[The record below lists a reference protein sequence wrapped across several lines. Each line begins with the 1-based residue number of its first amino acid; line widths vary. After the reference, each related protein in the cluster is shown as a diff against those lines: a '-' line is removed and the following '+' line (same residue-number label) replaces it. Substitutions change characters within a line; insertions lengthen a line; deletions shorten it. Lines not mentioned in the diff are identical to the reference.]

1 MKNPSFFF
9 WPKLALRELLNN
21 RRFSLFFLFNLA
33 LGLAGFIALD
43 SFKESLDTHLGRNSQ
58 AILGADIALTSFVP
72 FEEKTL
78 NILESQLPD
87 NTLSTRKISFFTMV
101 ATKDQSR
108 LVQVTGI
115 EQDYPFYGKMIL
127 KNVGSVDPEK
137 LKQSLDLSGEAWVY
151 PELLYMLELNA
162 GEYIKIGEQS
172 FRIADS
178 VIVDPSSSFSSFG
191 LAPRIY
197 LGYSHMEETALL
209 TKKSR
214 VSHQRLYRVPE
225 GTDLS
230 GLVDKL
236 QKQIN
241 KLDGSDSKIRI
252 LTHKRAGNNL
262 GRLMGYLNDYM
273 GLVAMIAVFLA
284 GIGAAYLFRNYLV
297 NRFREM
303 SIMMSLGATRQQT
316 YRMVLWQLG
325 LLGTGAALLAIIF
338 SLGILPLL
346 PLLLKQFLP
355 SGFETHVNLSSML
368 FALVLGGVGSL
379 VFCLPVLSRIRLGQP
394 LQLFHGKIGSHEV
407 KDKIWRQGLSYLPLL
422 VLSWGLSVWQSHSWV
437 VGSTFV
443 GMLLFAI
450 LLLGSVAWGI
460 LILAG
465 KLSQVSGERTTAGR
479 TMKRLAFRNLERNR
493 TGVISC
499 FLALALGTLLINLI
513 PQIYQGLQEEVSR
526 PEDFRIPSL
535 FLFDIQP
542 DQIDDLQSV
551 LGQENAQLNYL
562 SPMVRAS
569 LVKVN
574 GEAFELNNDEAP
586 VTREQEREQHIRRHI
601 FNLSYRTE
609 LSNAEYI
616 VSGKA
621 LTIIYDWES
630 TVPAEVSLEQKF
642 AERMGLKLGDLLTFN
657 VQEIEVE
664 AKVVNLR
671 RVKWNSF
678 QPNFFILFQT
688 GVLEDA
694 PATFLASLGG
704 LDKTRRLQLQNQIV
718 KEFPN
723 VSVIDVT
730 RMVKRVLNISDQM
743 VLALRLMA
751 YLSILAGLVVVF
763 SIARHEVEG
772 RLWELNLL
780 KVLGARFQD
789 IQKMIQIE
797 FAIMGIFAGFFGVAV
812 SLAISYG
819 LAWWFFE
826 NLWKW
831 TWQISL
837 ASVIGVTSLSVGVA
851 WLATQRTL
859 RSSPLSLLRCA

>member
-1 MKNPSFFF
+1 
-9 WPKLALRELLNN
+9 
-21 RRFSLFFLFNLA
+21 
-33 LGLAGFIALD
+33 
-43 SFKESLDTHLGRNSQ
+43 
-58 AILGADIALTSFVP
+58 
-72 FEEKTL
+72 
-78 NILESQLPD
+78 
-87 NTLSTRKISFFTMV
+87 
-101 ATKDQSR
+101 
-108 LVQVTGI
+108 
-115 EQDYPFYGKMIL
+115 
-127 KNVGSVDPEK
+127 
-137 LKQSLDLSGEAWVY
+137 
-151 PELLYMLELNA
+151 
-162 GEYIKIGEQS
+162 
-172 FRIADS
+172 
-178 VIVDPSSSFSSFG
+178 
-191 LAPRIY
+191 
-197 LGYSHMEETALL
+197 
-209 TKKSR
+209 
-214 VSHQRLYRVPE
+214 
-225 GTDLS
+225 
-230 GLVDKL
+230 
-236 QKQIN
+236 
-241 KLDGSDSKIRI
+241 
-252 LTHKRAGNNL
+252 
-262 GRLMGYLNDYM
+262 
-273 GLVAMIAVFLA
+273 
-284 GIGAAYLFRNYLV
+284 
-297 NRFREM
+297 
-303 SIMMSLGATRQQT
+303 ATRQQT

-346 PLLLKQFLP
+346 PVLLKQFLP

-379 VFCLPVLSRIRLGQP
+379 VFCLPVLSRIRLVQP
-394 LQLFHGKIGSHEV
+394 LQLFHGNIGSHEV

-450 LLLGSVAWGI
+450 LLLGSIAWWI

-465 KLSQVSGERTTAGR
+465 KLSQVSGGRTTAGR

-493 TGVISC
+493 TGAISC

-526 PEDFRIPSL
+526 PEDYRIPSL

-551 LGQENAQLNYL
+551 LVQENAQLNYL

-569 LVKVN
+569 LEKVN
-574 GEAFELNNDEAP
+574 GEAFESNNDEAP

-621 LTIIYDWES
+621 LAINYDWES

-642 AERMGLKLGDLLTFN
+642 AERMRLKLGDLLTFN

-678 QPNFFILFQT
+678 QPNFVILFQT

-730 RMVKRVLNISDQM
+730 RMVKRVLKISDQM

-851 WLATQRTL
+851 WLATQR
-859 RSSPLSLLRCA
+859 

>member
-1 MKNPSFFF
+1 
-9 WPKLALRELLNN
+9 
-21 RRFSLFFLFNLA
+21 
-33 LGLAGFIALD
+33 
-43 SFKESLDTHLGRNSQ
+43 
-58 AILGADIALTSFVP
+58 
-72 FEEKTL
+72 
-78 NILESQLPD
+78 
-87 NTLSTRKISFFTMV
+87 
-101 ATKDQSR
+101 
-108 LVQVTGI
+108 
-115 EQDYPFYGKMIL
+115 
-127 KNVGSVDPEK
+127 
-137 LKQSLDLSGEAWVY
+137 
-151 PELLYMLELNA
+151 
-162 GEYIKIGEQS
+162 
-172 FRIADS
+172 
-178 VIVDPSSSFSSFG
+178 
-191 LAPRIY
+191 
-197 LGYSHMEETALL
+197 
-209 TKKSR
+209 
-214 VSHQRLYRVPE
+214 
-225 GTDLS
+225 
-230 GLVDKL
+230 
-236 QKQIN
+236 
-241 KLDGSDSKIRI
+241 
-252 LTHKRAGNNL
+252 
-262 GRLMGYLNDYM
+262 
-273 GLVAMIAVFLA
+273 
-284 GIGAAYLFRNYLV
+284 
-297 NRFREM
+297 
-303 SIMMSLGATRQQT
+303 
-316 YRMVLWQLG
+316 
-325 LLGTGAALLAIIF
+325 
-338 SLGILPLL
+338 
-346 PLLLKQFLP
+346 
-355 SGFETHVNLSSML
+355 
-368 FALVLGGVGSL
+368 
-379 VFCLPVLSRIRLGQP
+379 
-394 LQLFHGKIGSHEV
+394 
-407 KDKIWRQGLSYLPLL
+407 
-422 VLSWGLSVWQSHSWV
+422 
-437 VGSTFV
+437 
-443 GMLLFAI
+443 
-450 LLLGSVAWGI
+450 

-465 KLSQVSGERTTAGR
+465 KLSQVSGGRTTAGR

-493 TGVISC
+493 TGAISC

-526 PEDFRIPSL
+526 PEDYRIPSL

-551 LGQENAQLNYL
+551 LVRENAQLNYL

-569 LVKVN
+569 LEKVN
-574 GEAFELNNDEAP
+574 GEAFRSNNDEAP

-621 LTIIYDWES
+621 LAINYDWES

-642 AERMGLKLGDLLTFN
+642 AERMRLKLGDLLTFN

-678 QPNFFILFQT
+678 QPNFVILFQT

-730 RMVKRVLNISDQM
+730 RMVKRVLKISDQM

-797 FAIMGIFAGFFGVAV
+797 FAIMGFFAGFFGVAV

>member
-1 MKNPSFFF
+1 METFNI
-9 WPKLALRELLNN
+9 
-21 RRFSLFFLFNLA
+21 FLI
-33 LGLAGFIALD
+33 G
-43 SFKESLDTHLGRNSQ
+43 
-58 AILGADIALTSFVP
+58 
-72 FEEKTL
+72 
-78 NILESQLPD
+78 
-87 NTLSTRKISFFTMV
+87 
-101 ATKDQSR
+101 
-108 LVQVTGI
+108 
-115 EQDYPFYGKMIL
+115 
-127 KNVGSVDPEK
+127 
-137 LKQSLDLSGEAWVY
+137 
-151 PELLYMLELNA
+151 A

-197 LGYSHMEETALL
+197 LGYSHMEETGLL

-214 VSHQRLYRVPE
+214 VSHQRLYRVSE
-225 GTDLS
+225 GTDLP

-252 LTHKRAGNNL
+252 LTHKRAGDNL

-284 GIGAAYLFRNYLV
+284 GIGAAYLFRNYFV

-346 PLLLKQFLP
+346 PVLLKQFLP

-379 VFCLPVLSRIRLGQP
+379 VFCLPVLSRIRLVQP
-394 LQLFHGKIGSHEV
+394 LQLFHGNIGSHEV
-407 KDKIWRQGLSYLPLL
+407 KVKIWRQGLSYLPLL

-437 VGSTFV
+437 VGSVFV

-465 KLSQVSGERTTAGR
+465 KLSEVSGGRATAGR

-493 TGVISC
+493 TGAISC

-526 PEDFRIPSL
+526 PEDYRIPSL

-551 LGQENAQLNYL
+551 LVQENAQLNYL

-569 LVKVN
+569 LEKVN
-574 GEAFELNNDEAP
+574 GEAFESNNDEAP

-621 LTIIYDWES
+621 LTINYDWES

-664 AKVVNLR
+664 AKVINLR

-812 SLAISYG
+812 SLVISYG

-837 ASVIGVTSLSVGVA
+837 ASVIGVTSLSVAVA
-851 WLATQRTL
+851 WLATRRTL
-859 RSSPLSLLRCA
+859 RISPLNLLKSS

>member
-1 MKNPSFFF
+1 
-9 WPKLALRELLNN
+9 
-21 RRFSLFFLFNLA
+21 
-33 LGLAGFIALD
+33 
-43 SFKESLDTHLGRNSQ
+43 
-58 AILGADIALTSFVP
+58 
-72 FEEKTL
+72 
-78 NILESQLPD
+78 
-87 NTLSTRKISFFTMV
+87 
-101 ATKDQSR
+101 
-108 LVQVTGI
+108 
-115 EQDYPFYGKMIL
+115 
-127 KNVGSVDPEK
+127 
-137 LKQSLDLSGEAWVY
+137 
-151 PELLYMLELNA
+151 
-162 GEYIKIGEQS
+162 
-172 FRIADS
+172 
-178 VIVDPSSSFSSFG
+178 
-191 LAPRIY
+191 
-197 LGYSHMEETALL
+197 
-209 TKKSR
+209 
-214 VSHQRLYRVPE
+214 
-225 GTDLS
+225 
-230 GLVDKL
+230 
-236 QKQIN
+236 
-241 KLDGSDSKIRI
+241 
-252 LTHKRAGNNL
+252 
-262 GRLMGYLNDYM
+262 
-273 GLVAMIAVFLA
+273 
-284 GIGAAYLFRNYLV
+284 
-297 NRFREM
+297 
-303 SIMMSLGATRQQT
+303 
-316 YRMVLWQLG
+316 
-325 LLGTGAALLAIIF
+325 LGTGAALLAIIF

-346 PLLLKQFLP
+346 PVLLKQFLP
-355 SGFETHVNLSSML
+355 SGFETHVNLSSMF

-379 VFCLPVLSRIRLGQP
+379 VFCLPVLSRIRLVQP
-394 LQLFHGKIGSHEV
+394 LQLFHGNIGSHEV

-450 LLLGSVAWGI
+450 LLLGSIAWWI

-465 KLSQVSGERTTAGR
+465 KLSQVSGGRTTAGR

-493 TGVISC
+493 TGAISC

-526 PEDFRIPSL
+526 PEDYRIPSL

-551 LGQENAQLNYL
+551 LVRENAQLNYL

-569 LVKVN
+569 LEKVN
-574 GEAFELNNDEAP
+574 GEAFRSNNDEAP

-621 LTIIYDWES
+621 LAINYDWES

-642 AERMGLKLGDLLTFN
+642 AERMRLKLGDLLTFN

-678 QPNFFILFQT
+678 QPNFVILFQT

-730 RMVKRVLNISDQM
+730 RMVKRVLKISDQM

>member
-1 MKNPSFFF
+1 
-9 WPKLALRELLNN
+9 
-21 RRFSLFFLFNLA
+21 
-33 LGLAGFIALD
+33 
-43 SFKESLDTHLGRNSQ
+43 
-58 AILGADIALTSFVP
+58 
-72 FEEKTL
+72 
-78 NILESQLPD
+78 
-87 NTLSTRKISFFTMV
+87 
-101 ATKDQSR
+101 
-108 LVQVTGI
+108 
-115 EQDYPFYGKMIL
+115 
-127 KNVGSVDPEK
+127 
-137 LKQSLDLSGEAWVY
+137 
-151 PELLYMLELNA
+151 
-162 GEYIKIGEQS
+162 
-172 FRIADS
+172 
-178 VIVDPSSSFSSFG
+178 
-191 LAPRIY
+191 
-197 LGYSHMEETALL
+197 
-209 TKKSR
+209 
-214 VSHQRLYRVPE
+214 
-225 GTDLS
+225 
-230 GLVDKL
+230 
-236 QKQIN
+236 
-241 KLDGSDSKIRI
+241 
-252 LTHKRAGNNL
+252 
-262 GRLMGYLNDYM
+262 
-273 GLVAMIAVFLA
+273 
-284 GIGAAYLFRNYLV
+284 
-297 NRFREM
+297 
-303 SIMMSLGATRQQT
+303 
-316 YRMVLWQLG
+316 
-325 LLGTGAALLAIIF
+325 
-338 SLGILPLL
+338 
-346 PLLLKQFLP
+346 
-355 SGFETHVNLSSML
+355 ML

-379 VFCLPVLSRIRLGQP
+379 VFCLPVLSRIRLVQP

-465 KLSQVSGERTTAGR
+465 KLSQVSGGRTTAGR

>member
-1 MKNPSFFF
+1 
-9 WPKLALRELLNN
+9 
-21 RRFSLFFLFNLA
+21 
-33 LGLAGFIALD
+33 
-43 SFKESLDTHLGRNSQ
+43 
-58 AILGADIALTSFVP
+58 
-72 FEEKTL
+72 
-78 NILESQLPD
+78 
-87 NTLSTRKISFFTMV
+87 
-101 ATKDQSR
+101 
-108 LVQVTGI
+108 
-115 EQDYPFYGKMIL
+115 
-127 KNVGSVDPEK
+127 
-137 LKQSLDLSGEAWVY
+137 
-151 PELLYMLELNA
+151 
-162 GEYIKIGEQS
+162 
-172 FRIADS
+172 
-178 VIVDPSSSFSSFG
+178 
-191 LAPRIY
+191 
-197 LGYSHMEETALL
+197 
-209 TKKSR
+209 
-214 VSHQRLYRVPE
+214 LYRVPE

-262 GRLMGYLNDYM
+262 GRLLGYLNDYM

-346 PLLLKQFLP
+346 PVLLKQFLP

-379 VFCLPVLSRIRLGQP
+379 VFCLPVLSRIRLVQP

-465 KLSQVSGERTTAGR
+465 KLSQVSGGRTTAGR

-499 FLALALGTLLINLI
+499 FMALALGTLLINLI

-542 DQIDDLQSV
+542 DQIDDLQNV
-551 LGQENAQLNYL
+551 LDQENAQLNYL

-569 LVKVN
+569 LEKVN
-574 GEAFELNNDEAP
+574 GEAFESNNDETP

-694 PATFLASLGG
+694 PATFLASMGG